1 LIVWIR
7 KNNMGTGLIYEGQ
20 MPLDEWKGKYYF
32 DKGVWKTKIV
42 KETKLKKYIDVI
54 EKDNI

>member
-1 LIVWIR
+1 
-7 KNNMGTGLIYEGQ
+7 MGTGLIYEGQ